1 MTTRSPGR
9 TSTLEGTNVMSRAA
23 TFTRTVSPVADT
35 ADGGGATA
43 ATPAAAGSSPTPMLS
58 AMASAAT
65 PATRPSP
72 VKALRRSA
80 RSAAGSPA
88 AARRRSATDARMP
101 RTMIGMKAANAA
113 RTSTETVT
121 LTQPLSGATQATSP
135 PLMTTSRTVAN
146 RSNSAA
152 PARTTRGPPPSTD
165 GSR

>member
-1 MTTRSPGR
+1 
-9 TSTLEGTNVMSRAA
+9 
-23 TFTRTVSPVADT
+23 
-35 ADGGGATA
+35 
-43 ATPAAAGSSPTPMLS
+43 
-58 AMASAAT
+58 
-65 PATRPSP
+65 
-72 VKALRRSA
+72 
-80 RSAAGSPA
+80 
-88 AARRRSATDARMP
+88 MP